1 MSSFTDEL
9 VVSPQPDGRKW
20 KLVKEFDYHV
30 GSEYSNWVIHV
41 PSGFITDFASVPVG
55 LWNIFPTW
63 GKYGKATI
71 IHDYLYQS
79 KLVSRLVT
87 DTIFK
92 EAMLI
97 LQVPRWKVD
106 LMYWGVR
113 TFGWIG
119 YNKNNLP
126 IVRLSNEDS

>member
-9 VVSPQPDGRKW
+9 VVTPMPDGRKW

-30 GSEYSNWVIHV
+30 GSENSNWVVHV
-41 PSGFITDFASVPVG
+41 PKGFVTDFASVPWG
-55 LWNIFPTW
+55 LWNIFPSW

-79 KLVSRLVT
+79 KETSRLIA

-92 EAMLI
+92 EAMLV
-97 LQVPRWKVD
+97 LKVPMWKVN

-113 TFGWIG
+113 TFAWIG
-119 YNKNNLP
+119 YSKNNLP
-126 IVRLSNEDS
+126 VGGING